1 MIEHMLFF
9 LQLMPPLQLQLSLS
23 LCAITRITF
32 SRKQHL
38 QFVVSMAMAMMLMA
52 TQ

>member
-1 MIEHMLFF
+1 MIENMLFF

-23 LCAITRITF
+23 AITRIPF